1 MALTLST
8 GGQGGVFTLRGGSF
22 GGRFQTSVT
31 PPGLLLD
38 VYPNASIAYS
48 LRKLRTAYTGNAIR
62 VRRSSDNTETDIGF
76 VSNQLDTAAI
86 STFCGA
92 GNGFVTTWYDQSGNN
107 NNASQATA
115 SFQPQIYFSG
125 SFVYRSGKVY
135 LQFPPTAE
143 LNAMTQITRTA
154 VQNYSFWSTYEK
166 NATGNQSIYFGFG
179 GYLWLDY
186 GANQYI
192 SNLSPIN
199 ITPNNYAINTRYLVN
214 HISDTSTVTIYSN
227 NSIWGSR
234 TNIDQA
240 SIRTICSTSSRT
252 ATITMAEFV
261 FYSDSR
267 AANRTAIN
275 TNINSFY
282 SIY

>member
-1 MALTLST
+1 MIPVGILTAAATS
-8 GGQGGVFTLRGGSF
+8 SF
-22 GGRFQTSVT
+22 SF
-31 PPGLLLD
+31 LLD
-38 VYPNASIAYS
+38 QFPSASVAYS
-48 LRKLRTAYTGNAIR
+48 LRKLRAGYTGNCVR
-62 VRRSSDNTETDIGF
+62 VRRSSDNTELDFGF
-76 VSNQLDTAAI
+76 VNNYVDTASI

-92 GNGFVTTWYDQSGNN
+92 GNGFVTIWYDQSGNAN
-107 NNASQATA
+107 NTNVSTA
-115 SFQPQIYFSG
+115 AIPQIYFSG
-125 SFVYRSGKVY
+125 AFVLRSGKVY
-135 LQFPPTAE
+135 IQFPF
-143 LNAMTQITRTA
+143 NAGFNMSSQITRTA
-154 VQNYSFWSTYEK
+154 VQNYSFWTTYEK
-166 NATGNQSIYFGFG
+166 NATGNQSIFLGSA

-240 SIRTICSTSSRT
+240 SLNAICSTANRS

-261 FYSDSR
+261 FYSVSQ

-275 TNINSFY
+275 TNINSY
-282 SIY
+282 YTIY